1 MRENGGE
8 ARPGVADPPKGSGA
22 IGSAPVSKTGGCG
35 FESLLPCE
43 HHRVP
48 GLPAASAEGEH
59 TEAGQPEVSQ
69 TTKATAE
76 PAEAKKRTGLLL
88 FLRQVVEEL
97 RKVVW
102 PSRRDLLSYT
112 GVVLVFVVVMM
123 LFVSLLDY
131 GIGKLILLVFGS

>member
-1 MRENGGE
+1 M
-8 ARPGVADPPKGSGA
+8 
-22 IGSAPVSKTGGCG
+22 
-35 FESLLPCE
+35 
-43 HHRVP
+43 
-48 GLPAASAEGEH
+48 
-59 TEAGQPEVSQ
+59 SQ
-69 TTKATAE
+69 TTKAVAD
-76 PAEAKKRTGLLL
+76 PAEARKRTGLLL

-102 PSRRDLLSYT
+102 PSRRELLSYT

>member
-1 MRENGGE
+1 M
-8 ARPGVADPPKGSGA
+8 
-22 IGSAPVSKTGGCG
+22 
-35 FESLLPCE
+35 
-43 HHRVP
+43 
-48 GLPAASAEGEH
+48 
-59 TEAGQPEVSQ
+59 SQ
-69 TTKATAE
+69 TTKAVAE
-76 PAEAKKRTGLLL
+76 PGESKRRTGLLL

>member
-1 MRENGGE
+1 M
-8 ARPGVADPPKGSGA
+8 
-22 IGSAPVSKTGGCG
+22 
-35 FESLLPCE
+35 
-43 HHRVP
+43 
-48 GLPAASAEGEH
+48 
-59 TEAGQPEVSQ
+59 SQ
-69 TTKATAE
+69 TTKAVTE
-76 PAEAKKRTGLLL
+76 PGESKRRTGLLL

>member
-1 MRENGGE
+1 M
-8 ARPGVADPPKGSGA
+8 
-22 IGSAPVSKTGGCG
+22 
-35 FESLLPCE
+35 
-43 HHRVP
+43 
-48 GLPAASAEGEH
+48 
-59 TEAGQPEVSQ
+59 SQ
-69 TTKATAE
+69 TTKAVTE
-76 PAEAKKRTGLLL
+76 HGEAKRRTGLLL

>member
-1 MRENGGE
+1 M
-8 ARPGVADPPKGSGA
+8 
-22 IGSAPVSKTGGCG
+22 
-35 FESLLPCE
+35 
-43 HHRVP
+43 
-48 GLPAASAEGEH
+48 
-59 TEAGQPEVSQ
+59 SQ
-69 TTKATAE
+69 TTKAVT
-76 PAEAKKRTGLLL
+76 EAGESKRRTGLLL

>member
-1 MRENGGE
+1 M
-8 ARPGVADPPKGSGA
+8 
-22 IGSAPVSKTGGCG
+22 
-35 FESLLPCE
+35 
-43 HHRVP
+43 
-48 GLPAASAEGEH
+48 
-59 TEAGQPEVSQ
+59 SQ
-69 TTKATAE
+69 TTKAVVDPGE
-76 PAEAKKRTGLLL
+76 SKRRTGLVL

-112 GVVLVFVVVMM
+112 GVVLVFVVAMM